1 MNKLRVVLSSVIL
14 ASTGCASERL
24 YVKVIDDEGCP
35 VANAMV
41 KVGFS
46 TSHALFGGGH
56 RKDGNDGGRAE
67 ARTDTNGNAV
77 VKFNCTSS
85 DFGWHVEADGY
96 YRSESHRE
104 HFKGEDVVVPPAFG
118 YVILHEHEKHGE
130 ITLYRKKNPQP
141 MYAYSRE
148 VERQS
153 PIANGKYGFDLE
165 CFDWLPPHGK
175 GKVADFYYIRDRKD
189 IKNVNM
195 AVSKGKGYRLMS
207 FRNGTPSFP
216 TVGDVIGRIE
226 FDEKCGAYV
235 KKCTGNENFPSTY
248 EADTNKTY
256 VSDIPI
262 RIVAQKGNV
271 WLHEGKV
278 VESDEYMVIRS
289 RVKCDEH
296 GKIVS
301 ANYSKLIGPVRFGSS
316 VDISQSVFNPRPNDT
331 NLESDPNRNLYQGKK
346 GRGMIP

>member
-1 MNKLRVVLSSVIL
+1 MNKLRVLLSSVIL

-24 YVKVIDDEGCP
+24 YVKVIDDEGWP

-56 RKDGNDGGRAE
+56 RNGGNEGGRAE

-85 DFGWHVEADGY
+85 DFGWHVEAEGY
-96 YRSESHRE
+96 YRSESHSE
-104 HFKGEDVVVPPAFG
+104 HFKGEDVVVPPTFG
-118 YVILHEHEKHGE
+118 HVILHEHEKHGE

-141 MYAYSRE
+141 MYAYTRE

-165 CFDWLPPHGK
+165 CFDWLPPFGNGK
-175 GKVADFYYIRDRKD
+175 IADFYYIRDRKD
-189 IKNVNM
+189 IENVDM
-195 AVSKGKGYRLMS
+195 AMSKGKGYRLIS
-207 FRNGTPSFP
+207 FRNGTPNFP
-216 TVGDVIGRIE
+216 AVGDVIGHIV

-248 EADTNKTY
+248 GADTNKTY

-262 RIVAQKGNV
+262 RIVAQMGNV

-289 RVKCDEH
+289 RVKCDEQ

-316 VDISQSVFNPRPNDT
+316 VDIFQSVFNPRPNDT
-331 NLESDPNRNLYQGKK
+331 NLEFDPKHNLYQGQV
-346 GRGMIP
+346 GRGLVP

>member
-1 MNKLRVVLSSVIL
+1 MNKLSVVMSFLML
-14 ASTGCASERL
+14 ASTGCASECL

-46 TSHALFGGGH
+46 TSNALFGGGH
-56 RKDGNDGGRAE
+56 RYDGTDSGRAE
-67 ARTDTNGNAV
+67 ARTDTNGNVV

-104 HFKGEDVVVPPAFG
+104 HFRGEDVVVPPAFG

-141 MYAYSRE
+141 MYACTRE

-165 CFDWLPPHGK
+165 CFDWLPPLGNGK
-175 GKVADFYYIRDRKD
+175 IADFYYIRERRD
-189 IKNVNM
+189 IENVNM

-207 FRNGTPSFP
+207 FRNGAPNFP
-216 TVGDVIGRIE
+216 AVGDVIGRIA

-235 KKCTGNENFPSTY
+235 RKCTGNENFPSTY
-248 EADTNKTY
+248 GADTNETY

-289 RVKCDEH
+289 RVKCDEQ

-316 VDISQSVFNPRPNDT
+316 VDIFQSVFNPRPNDT
-331 NLESDPNRNLYQGKK
+331 NLEFDPKRNLYQGKK

>member
-14 ASTGCASERL
+14 ASTGCASERF
-24 YVKVIDDEGCP
+24 YVKVSDDEGCP

-41 KVGFS
+41 KVDFS
-46 TSHALFGGGH
+46 TSRVLFGGGH
-56 RKDGNDGGRAE
+56 RNEGDDDGRAE
-67 ARTDTNGNAV
+67 ARTDTNGTTV

-104 HFKGEDVVVPPAFG
+104 HFKGEDVIVPPAFG

-141 MYAYSRE
+141 MYAYTRE

-189 IKNVNM
+189 IENVNM
-195 AVSKGKGYRLMS
+195 AMSKGKGYRLMS
-207 FRNGTPSFP
+207 FRNGTPNFP

-248 EADTNKTY
+248 GADTNKTY

-289 RVKCDEH
+289 RVKCDEQ

-316 VDISQSVFNPRPNDT
+316 VDILQSVFNPRPNDT
-331 NLESDPNRNLYQGKK
+331 NLEFDPKRNLYQGKK

>member
-24 YVKVIDDEGCP
+24 CVKVIDDEGCP

-41 KVGFS
+41 KVDFS
-46 TSHALFGGGH
+46 TSRALFGGGH
-56 RKDGNDGGRAE
+56 RNRGDDGGRAE
-67 ARTDTNGNAV
+67 ARTDTNGTTV

-104 HFKGEDVVVPPAFG
+104 HFKGEDMIVPPAFG

-141 MYAYSRE
+141 MYAYTRE

-153 PIANGKYGFDLE
+153 PIANGRYGFDLE
-165 CFDWLPPHGK
+165 RFDWLPPLGK
-175 GKVADFYYIRDRKD
+175 GEIADFYYIRDRKD
-189 IKNVNM
+189 IENVNM
-195 AVSKGKGYRLMS
+195 AMSKGNGYRLMS
-207 FRNGTPSFP
+207 FRNGTPNFP
-216 TVGDVIGRIE
+216 IVGDVIGRIE

-289 RVKCDEH
+289 RVKCDEQ

-331 NLESDPNRNLYQGKK
+331 NLEFDPARNLYQGKK
-346 GRGMIP
+346 GRGTIP